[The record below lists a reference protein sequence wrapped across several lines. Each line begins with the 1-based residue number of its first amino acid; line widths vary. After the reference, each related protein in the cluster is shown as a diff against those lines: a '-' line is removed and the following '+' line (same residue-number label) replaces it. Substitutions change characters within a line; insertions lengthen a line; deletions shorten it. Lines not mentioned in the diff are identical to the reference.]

1 MCAPL
6 LGSAWRLERRNET
19 SLSRRGTLT
28 SMPKDTLALGKG
40 HELTRAELRGRG
52 QFSVV
57 QSGPKHYGELLRSA
71 KQVDVLPDE
80 AGIDRWVEPSILG
93 RDVIHS
99 FAVSDIDEVQWSL
112 GDKILRAGLGVN
124 ISAQGRQQLVRLR
137 AREARRR
144 RPLPDKCRSPLH
156 AANTG
161 RSDLR
166 SSVD

>member
-1 MCAPL
+1 
-6 LGSAWRLERRNET
+6 
-19 SLSRRGTLT
+19 
-28 SMPKDTLALGKG
+28 MPKDTLALGKG
-40 HELTRAELRGRG
+40 HELTRAELRGPG

-57 QSGPKHYGELLRSA
+57 QSGAKHYREPLRSA

-137 AREARRR
+137 ACEARRR